1 MKRLD
6 KKTKNAWFIGLN
18 LLLSVLTMSLCLSV
32 VSRVLVNDTDNVS
45 LFIGLAVLSQILN
58 QILLFL
64 KYENKKDK
72 LRILIV
78 CSIYIV
84 AAVLGFLSR
93 SNYVLFYIATF
104 LVAAAM
110 SANQFLTI
118 TKEKTK
124 RGFIT
129 NILLGV
135 VFAML
140 AAAVLFSINKND
152 FIYISL
158 VSAFLLLFSSLKRL
172 LLPSLKYEKMKL
184 LLNILVKTHAFDA
197 LVGLMAFIIAF
208 SFMIPVVEPNITN
221 FWDAM
226 WYCFTVVTTIGF
238 GDFYATTVVG
248 RILTVVLGIYGIVVV
263 AILTS
268 VVVNFYNEVS
278 KDKDK
283 IDDFLE

>member
-238 GDFYATTVVG
+238 GDFYAVTVVG

>member
-1 MKRLD
+1 M
-6 KKTKNAWFIGLN
+6 
-18 LLLSVLTMSLCLSV
+18 
-32 VSRVLVNDTDNVS
+32 
-45 LFIGLAVLSQILN
+45 
-58 QILLFL
+58 
-64 KYENKKDK
+64 
-72 LRILIV
+72 
-78 CSIYIV
+78 
-84 AAVLGFLSR
+84 
-93 SNYVLFYIATF
+93 
-104 LVAAAM
+104 
-110 SANQFLTI
+110 
-118 TKEKTK
+118 
-124 RGFIT
+124 
-129 NILLGV
+129 
-135 VFAML
+135 
-140 AAAVLFSINKND
+140 
-152 FIYISL
+152 
-158 VSAFLLLFSSLKRL
+158 LFSSLRRL

-238 GDFYATTVVG
+238 GDFYAETVVG

-283 IDDFLE
+283 SDDFLE